1 MRHFERIQAALMIII
16 LAYGVLV
23 SAPVILGDRV
33 VEPFTELGLLGP
45 EMKLGDYPRM
55 VEVGEPIDLYL
66 YLGNHEGELMYYRVL
81 VKQGDQSMNVSD
93 TDPYEGGS
101 LMQYDWVLN
110 DESNNTMPISL
121 RLTESGVNRRL
132 VFELYKYEPASRMF
146 AYDGI
151 WVQLWMNVTNP
162 Q

>member
-1 MRHFERIQAALMIII
+1 
-16 LAYGVLV
+16 
-23 SAPVILGDRV
+23 
-33 VEPFTELGLLGP
+33 
-45 EMKLGDYPRM
+45 
-55 VEVGEPIDLYL
+55 
-66 YLGNHEGELMYYRVL
+66 MYYRVL

-101 LMQYDWVLN
+101 LMQYDLVLN